1 MKPPR
6 YTLTDLD
13 RATVTEE
20 QANRRVVRQAVA
32 FNRLRADR
40 CQVSSFEDLLPS
52 MIELSQACL
61 LLDRAKKDWMK
72 KALYLRNFG

>member
-1 MKPPR
+1 
-6 YTLTDLD
+6 
-13 RATVTEE
+13 
-20 QANRRVVRQAVA
+20 
-32 FNRLRADR
+32 
-40 CQVSSFEDLLPS
+40 